1 MLEPRRT
8 GIKVEQK
15 DFMQRYLS
23 YIGMFIGVVLL
34 QIFLLDN
41 ISLGIYF
48 HPLIYVAFVIILPL
62 DMRPVWVL
70 LLSAVLGLT
79 MDMMTGMCGL
89 NVIATTATGFA
100 RSLIIG
106 FTSGLNTGVDDT
118 IPALYRL
125 PQKNL
130 LTYIIMMILLHSAI
144 YFIMESLSMAH
155 LFHTLLRVIVS
166 DVFSVIIVWYIVK
179 LFIEK
184 ILNK

>member
-1 MLEPRRT
+1 
-8 GIKVEQK
+8 
-15 DFMQRYLS
+15 MQRYLS

-34 QIFLLDN
+34 QIFLIDN

-48 HPLIYVAFVIILPL
+48 HPLIYVAFIILLPL
-62 DMRPVWVL
+62 DMLPVWVV
-70 LLSAVLGLT
+70 LLSATLGLT

-89 NVIATTATGFA
+89 NVIAATATGFA
-100 RSLIIG
+100 RMAIIG

-130 LTYIIMMILLHSAI
+130 LTYIILMVLMHSII
-144 YFIMESLSMAH
+144 YFVMESLSMAH

-166 DVFSVIIVWYIVK
+166 DVVCVVIVWYIVK
-179 LFIEK
+179 LFVEK

>member
-1 MLEPRRT
+1 
-8 GIKVEQK
+8 
-15 DFMQRYLS
+15 MQRYLS
-23 YIGMFIGVVLL
+23 YVGMFIGVVLL
-34 QIFLLDN
+34 QIFLIDN

-48 HPLIYVAFVIILPL
+48 HPLIYVAFIILLPL
-62 DMRPVWVL
+62 DMLPVWVV
-70 LLSAVLGLT
+70 LLSATLGLT

-89 NVIATTATGFA
+89 NVIAATATGFA
-100 RSLIIG
+100 RMAIIG

-130 LTYIIMMILLHSAI
+130 LTYIILMVLMHSII
-144 YFIMESLSMAH
+144 YFVMESLSMAH

-166 DVFSVIIVWYIVK
+166 DVVCVVIVWYIVK
-179 LFIEK
+179 LFVEK

>member
-1 MLEPRRT
+1 
-8 GIKVEQK
+8 
-15 DFMQRYLS
+15 MQRYLS

-34 QIFLLDN
+34 QIFLIDN

-48 HPLIYVAFVIILPL
+48 HPLIYVAFIILLPL
-62 DMRPVWVL
+62 DMLPVWVV
-70 LLSAVLGLT
+70 LLSATLGLT

-89 NVIATTATGFA
+89 NVIAATATGFA
-100 RSLIIG
+100 RMAIIG

-130 LTYIIMMILLHSAI
+130 LTYIILMVLMHSII
-144 YFIMESLSMAH
+144 YFVMESLSMAH
-155 LFHTLLRVIVS
+155 LFHTLLRMIVS
-166 DVFSVIIVWYIVK
+166 DVVCVVIVWYIVK
-179 LFIEK
+179 LFVEK

>member
-1 MLEPRRT
+1 
-8 GIKVEQK
+8 
-15 DFMQRYLS
+15 MQRYLS

-34 QIFLLDN
+34 QIFLIDN

-48 HPLIYVAFVIILPL
+48 HPLIYVAFIILLPL
-62 DMRPVWVL
+62 DMLPVWVV
-70 LLSAVLGLT
+70 LLSATLGLT

-89 NVIATTATGFA
+89 NVIAATATGFA
-100 RSLIIG
+100 RMAIIG

-130 LTYIIMMILLHSAI
+130 LTYIILMVLMHSII
-144 YFIMESLSMAH
+144 YFVMESLSMAH

-166 DVFSVIIVWYIVK
+166 DVVAVVIVWYIVK
-179 LFIEK
+179 LFVEK

>member
-1 MLEPRRT
+1 
-8 GIKVEQK
+8 
-15 DFMQRYLS
+15 MQRYLS
-23 YIGMFIGVVLL
+23 YVGMFIGVVLL
-34 QIFLLDN
+34 QIFLIDN

-48 HPLIYVAFVIILPL
+48 HPLIYVAFIIILPL
-62 DMRPVWVL
+62 GMQPV
-70 LLSAVLGLT
+70 SAMLGLT
-79 MDMMTGMCGL
+79 MDVMTGMCGL

-100 RSLIIG
+100 RIAIIG

-130 LTYIIMMILLHSAI
+130 LTYIIMMILLHSTI
-144 YFIMESLSMAH
+144 YFVVESLSVLH

-166 DVFSVIIVWYIVK
+166 DVVCVVIVWYIVK
-179 LFIEK
+179 LFVEK

>member
-1 MLEPRRT
+1 
-8 GIKVEQK
+8 
-15 DFMQRYLS
+15 MQRYLS

-34 QIFLLDN
+34 QIFLIDN

-48 HPLIYVAFVIILPL
+48 HPLIYVAFIILLPL
-62 DMRPVWVL
+62 DMLPVWVV
-70 LLSAVLGLT
+70 LLSAMLGLT
-79 MDMMTGMCGL
+79 MDVMTGMCGL

-100 RSLIIG
+100 RMAIIG

-130 LTYIIMMILLHSAI
+130 LTYIILMVVMHSII
-144 YFIMESLSMAH
+144 YFVMESLSMAH
-155 LFHTLLRVIVS
+155 LFHTLLRIVVS
-166 DVFSVIIVWYIVK
+166 DVVSVVIVWYIVK
-179 LFIEK
+179 LFVEK

>member
-1 MLEPRRT
+1 
-8 GIKVEQK
+8 
-15 DFMQRYLS
+15 MQRYLS

-34 QIFLLDN
+34 QIFLIDN

-48 HPLIYVAFVIILPL
+48 HPLIYVAFIILLPL
-62 DMRPVWVL
+62 DMLPVWVV
-70 LLSAVLGLT
+70 LLSATLGLT

-89 NVIATTATGFA
+89 NVIAATATGFA
-100 RSLIIG
+100 RMAIIG

-130 LTYIIMMILLHSAI
+130 LTYIILMVLMHSII
-144 YFIMESLSMAH
+144 YFVMESLSMAH
-155 LFHTLLRVIVS
+155 MFHTLLRVIVS
-166 DVFSVIIVWYIVK
+166 DVVCVVIVWYIVK
-179 LFIEK
+179 LFVEK

>member
-1 MLEPRRT
+1 
-8 GIKVEQK
+8 
-15 DFMQRYLS
+15 MQRYLS

-34 QIFLLDN
+34 QIFLIDN

-48 HPLIYVAFVIILPL
+48 HPLIYVAFIILLPL
-62 DMRPVWVL
+62 DMLPVWVV
-70 LLSAVLGLT
+70 LLSAMLGLT
-79 MDMMTGMCGL
+79 MDVMTGMCGL

-100 RSLIIG
+100 RMAIIG

-130 LTYIIMMILLHSAI
+130 LTYIILMVVMHSII
-144 YFIMESLSMAH
+144 YFVMESLSMSH
-155 LFHTLLRVIVS
+155 LFHTLLRIVVS
-166 DVFSVIIVWYIVK
+166 DVVSVVIVWYIVK
-179 LFIEK
+179 LFVEK

>member
-1 MLEPRRT
+1 
-8 GIKVEQK
+8 
-15 DFMQRYLS
+15 MQRYLS

-34 QIFLLDN
+34 QIFLIDN

-48 HPLIYVAFVIILPL
+48 HPLIYVAFIILLPL
-62 DMRPVWVL
+62 DMLPVWVV
-70 LLSAVLGLT
+70 LLSATLGLT

-89 NVIATTATGFA
+89 NVIAATATGFA
-100 RSLIIG
+100 RMAIIG

-130 LTYIIMMILLHSAI
+130 LTYIILMVLMHSII
-144 YFIMESLSMAH
+144 YFVMESLSMAH
-155 LFHTLLRVIVS
+155 MFHTLLRIVVS
-166 DVFSVIIVWYIVK
+166 DVVAVVIVWYIVK
-179 LFIEK
+179 LFVEK

>member
-1 MLEPRRT
+1 
-8 GIKVEQK
+8 
-15 DFMQRYLS
+15 MQRYLS

-34 QIFLLDN
+34 QIFLIDN

-48 HPLIYVAFVIILPL
+48 HPLIYVAFIILLPL
-62 DMRPVWVL
+62 DMLPVWVV
-70 LLSAVLGLT
+70 LLSATLGLT

-89 NVIATTATGFA
+89 NVIAATATGFA
-100 RSLIIG
+100 RMAIIG

-130 LTYIIMMILLHSAI
+130 LTYIILMVLMHSII
-144 YFIMESLSMAH
+144 YFVMESLSMAH
-155 LFHTLLRVIVS
+155 MFHTLLRIVVS
-166 DVFSVIIVWYIVK
+166 DVVCVVIVWYIVK
-179 LFIEK
+179 LFVEK

>member
-1 MLEPRRT
+1 
-8 GIKVEQK
+8 
-15 DFMQRYLS
+15 
-23 YIGMFIGVVLL
+23 MFIGVVLL
-34 QIFLLDN
+34 QIFLIDN

-48 HPLIYVAFVIILPL
+48 HPLIYVAFVILLPL
-62 DMRPVWVL
+62 SMQPVWVV
-70 LLSAVLGLT
+70 LLSAMLGLT
-79 MDMMTGMCGL
+79 MDVMTGMCGL

-100 RSLIIG
+100 RIAIIG

-130 LTYIIMMILLHSAI
+130 LTYIISMVLVHSII
-144 YFIMESLSMAH
+144 YFVMESLSMAH

-166 DVFSVIIVWYIVK
+166 DVVCVVIVWYIVK
-179 LFIEK
+179 LFVEK

>member
-1 MLEPRRT
+1 
-8 GIKVEQK
+8 
-15 DFMQRYLS
+15 MQRYLS
-23 YIGMFIGVVLL
+23 YVGMFIGVVLL
-34 QIFLLDN
+34 QIFLIDN

-48 HPLIYVAFVIILPL
+48 HPLIYVAFIILLPL
-62 DMRPVWVL
+62 GMQPVWVV
-70 LLSAVLGLT
+70 LLSAMLGLT
-79 MDMMTGMCGL
+79 MDVMTGMCGL

-100 RSLIIG
+100 RIAIIG

-130 LTYIIMMILLHSAI
+130 LTYIISMVLVHSII
-144 YFIMESLSMAH
+144 YFVMESLSMAH

-166 DVFSVIIVWYIVK
+166 DVVCVVIVWYIVK
-179 LFIEK
+179 LFVEK

>member
-1 MLEPRRT
+1 
-8 GIKVEQK
+8 
-15 DFMQRYLS
+15 MQRYLS
-23 YIGMFIGVVLL
+23 YVGMFIGVVLL
-34 QIFLLDN
+34 QIFLIDN

-48 HPLIYVAFVIILPL
+48 HPLIYVAFVILLPL
-62 DMRPVWVL
+62 SMQPVWVV
-70 LLSAVLGLT
+70 LLSAMLGLT
-79 MDMMTGMCGL
+79 MDVMTGMCGL

-100 RSLIIG
+100 RIAIIG

-130 LTYIIMMILLHSAI
+130 LTYIISMVLVHSII
-144 YFIMESLSMAH
+144 YFVMESLSMAH

-166 DVFSVIIVWYIVK
+166 DVVCVVIVWYIVK
-179 LFIEK
+179 LFVEK

>member
-1 MLEPRRT
+1 
-8 GIKVEQK
+8 
-15 DFMQRYLS
+15 MQRYLS

-34 QIFLLDN
+34 QIFLIDN

-48 HPLIYVAFVIILPL
+48 HPLIYVAFIILLPL
-62 DMRPVWVL
+62 DMLPVWVV
-70 LLSAVLGLT
+70 LLSATLGLT

-89 NVIATTATGFA
+89 NVIAATATGFA
-100 RSLIIG
+100 RMAIIG

-130 LTYIIMMILLHSAI
+130 LTYIILMVLMHSII
-144 YFIMESLSMAH
+144 YFVMESLSMAH
-155 LFHTLLRVIVS
+155 MFHTLLRIVVS
-166 DVFSVIIVWYIVK
+166 DVVCVVMVWYIVK
-179 LFIEK
+179 LFVEK

>member
-1 MLEPRRT
+1 
-8 GIKVEQK
+8 
-15 DFMQRYLS
+15 MQRYLS
-23 YIGMFIGVVLL
+23 YVGMFIGVVLL
-34 QIFLLDN
+34 QIFLIDN

-48 HPLIYVAFVIILPL
+48 HPLIYVAFVILLPL
-62 DMRPVWVL
+62 GMQPVWVV
-70 LLSAVLGLT
+70 LLSAMLGLT
-79 MDMMTGMCGL
+79 MDVMTGMCGL

-100 RSLIIG
+100 RIAIIG

-130 LTYIIMMILLHSAI
+130 LTYIIMMILLHSTI
-144 YFIMESLSMAH
+144 YFVVESLSVLH

-166 DVFSVIIVWYIVK
+166 DMVSVAIVWYIVK
-179 LFIEK
+179 LFVEK

>member
-1 MLEPRRT
+1 
-8 GIKVEQK
+8 
-15 DFMQRYLS
+15 MQIYLS

-34 QIFLLDN
+34 QIFLIDN

-48 HPLIYVAFVIILPL
+48 HPLIYVAFIILLPL
-62 DMRPVWVL
+62 DMLPVWVV
-70 LLSAVLGLT
+70 LLSAMLGLT
-79 MDMMTGMCGL
+79 MDVMTGMCGL

-100 RSLIIG
+100 RMAIIG

-130 LTYIIMMILLHSAI
+130 LTYIILMVVMHSII
-144 YFIMESLSMAH
+144 YFVMESLSMAH
-155 LFHTLLRVIVS
+155 LFHTLLRIVVS
-166 DVFSVIIVWYIVK
+166 DVVSVVIVWYIVK
-179 LFIEK
+179 VCVEK

>member
-1 MLEPRRT
+1 MLEPCRT

-70 LLSAVLGLT
+70 LLS
-79 MDMMTGMCGL
+79 
-89 NVIATTATGFA
+89 
-100 RSLIIG
+100 
-106 FTSGLNTGVDDT
+106 
-118 IPALYRL
+118 
-125 PQKNL
+125 
-130 LTYIIMMILLHSAI
+130 
-144 YFIMESLSMAH
+144 LS
-155 LFHTLLRVIVS
+155 
-166 DVFSVIIVWYIVK
+166 Y
-179 LFIEK
+179 
-184 ILNK
+184 